1 MELLHQRIRIFSSLW
16 TYIDELFSQMNTIV
30 TPLPRKIIKT
40 LVTKEEQ
47 NVVIKDMDSEPGF

>member
-16 TYIDELFSQMNTIV
+16 TYIDKLFSQMNTIV

>member
-1 MELLHQRIRIFSSLW
+1 
-16 TYIDELFSQMNTIV
+16 MNTVV

-40 LVTKEEQ
+40 IVTKKEQ

>member
-16 TYIDELFSQMNTIV
+16 TYIDKLFSKMNTIV